1 MQIGEKIKKLRT
13 AKLMTQNEL
22 VGGEIT
28 RNMLSRIENGAAQP
42 SMATVKYIAQRL
54 NVSVGFL
61 LAEEEDEILYFKS
74 AEINNIKKAYV
85 NKDYL
90 LCREM
95 CINSEWKDDELI
107 FILSESCIRSGIR
120 AFAHGALRQAVNFFD
135 EGLENCYSTI
145 YNTDHIKS
153 LAQSYFD
160 YMCLI
165 SPTLD
170 SNSSYT
176 VETKQLPFLKDP
188 FSVYSSIF
196 LYGEANG
203 YSNVPML
210 EERLEL
216 LDEKSS
222 FFAHISAKL
231 LIEEKNYEEGYKVL
245 ESILLKDNYEVP
257 EPMLYFIFGDLEIC
271 CKEIEDFKGAYNYS
285 KCKIDLMQKLLG

>member
-42 SMATVKYIAQRL
+42 SMATLKYIAQRL

-95 CINSEWKDDELI
+95 CKNFEWKDDEI
-107 FILSESCIRSGIR
+107 AFILAESCIQSGIR
-120 AFAHGALRQAVNFFD
+120 AFNHGAMRQAVNFFD
-135 EGLENCYSTI
+135 EGLEFCSDTI
-145 YNTDHIKS
+145 YNTDYIKG
-153 LAQSYFD
+153 LAQAYFD

-170 SNSSYT
+170 SSLNYT
-176 VETKQLPFLKDP
+176 VDTKQLPFLKDS
-188 FSVYSSIF
+188 FYIYSSIV
-196 LYGEANG
+196 LRGEANG
-203 YSNVPML
+203 YSNVLMIKEL
-210 EERLEL
+210 IDL
-216 LDEKSS
+216 LDETSS
-222 FFAHISAKL
+222 FFAHIGAKL
-231 LIEEKNYEEGYKVL
+231 LIEEKKYEEGYKVL
-245 ESILLKDNYEVP
+245 ENILLKDNYEVP